1 MTAQPLIVGFEGP
14 CLVGKTYIIKQL
26 TMKLKALGWQ
36 VLCIPEY
43 TEYAGGYRNLPPL
56 YPENATAAKKNAQLL
71 LELEG
76 KRRQDIQ
83 YWIDHQWNHMPS
95 IVLVDRLLLTCLFI
109 ARRVNDSIGY
119 RTILKAIKARQMI
132 IPGLTVFLRMTLSPE
147 EYARRLHTRHL
158 FKNSAIIYDPAGY
171 EEFFTSFSNKI
182 LPIQPLCY
190 DSTNAPGI
198 LDGVFQKAMEVLH
211 DGSPT

>member
-26 TMKLKALGWQ
+26 AGKLEARGWQ

-56 YPENATAAKKNAQLL
+56 FPENATRAKKNAQFLI
-71 LELEG
+71 ELEG
-76 KRRQDIQ
+76 KRRQDIEV
-83 YWIDHQWNHMPS
+83 WIDRQQNHTPS
-95 IVLVDRLLLTCLFI
+95 IVLVDRLLLTCLLI

-119 RTILKAIKARQMI
+119 ETILKAIKARQMI
-132 IPGLTVFLRMTLSPE
+132 IPGFTIFLRMTLSPE
-147 EYARRLHTRHL
+147 EYARRLRTRIL
-158 FKNSAIIYDPAGY
+158 FENSDVIYDPAGY
-171 EEFFTSFSNKI
+171 EAFFTSFSEKI
-182 LPIQPLCY
+182 LSIQPLCY
-190 DSTNAPGI
+190 DSTNADGI
-198 LDGVFQKAMEVLH
+198 FDGVFHKAMEVFR